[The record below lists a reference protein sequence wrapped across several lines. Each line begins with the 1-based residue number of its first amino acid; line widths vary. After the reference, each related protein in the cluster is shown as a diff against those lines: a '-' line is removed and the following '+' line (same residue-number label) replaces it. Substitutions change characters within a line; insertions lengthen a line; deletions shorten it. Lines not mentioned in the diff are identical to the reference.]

1 MRLLGFVFLSLIIAT
16 SIVAAD
22 YYLPGT
28 FLHRFLDSSF
38 IETFAGLV
46 GFNIAAVIFISGQ
59 LYVIEERSGKNGAFL
74 STKTEIKH
82 NAYFLL
88 GSFVFSI
95 ALLLLRPDLQ
105 IDTAILANKL
115 YYTLTTVVLA
125 VFSLALFAVY
135 EILRAVF
142 TIGDYDTPSK

>member
-1 MRLLGFVFLSLIIAT
+1 MRLLGFVFLSLIIA
-16 SIVAAD
+16 SSVVAID

-28 FLHRFLDSSF
+28 FLHRFFDSSF
-38 IETFAGLV
+38 IETFGGLV

-59 LYVIEERSGKNGAFL
+59 LYIIEERVGKSNVFT
-74 STKTEIKH
+74 STKQEIKH

-95 ALLLLRPDLQ
+95 LLLLLRPDLQ
-105 IDTAILANKL
+105 TDTALLVNKL

-125 VFSLALFAVY
+125 VFSLAIFAVY

-142 TIGDYDTPSK
+142 TIGDMSSQSK